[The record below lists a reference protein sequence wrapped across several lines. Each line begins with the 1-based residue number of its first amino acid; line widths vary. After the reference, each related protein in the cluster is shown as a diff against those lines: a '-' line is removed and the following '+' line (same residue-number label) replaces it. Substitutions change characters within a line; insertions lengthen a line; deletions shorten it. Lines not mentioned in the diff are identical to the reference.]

1 MTRTI
6 ISTVGTSLL
15 GNLNN
20 PKRNPNGLTEPYDLL
35 KANPQDASAE
45 ANAVTRLAEAGDDLV
60 FLHSD
65 TTEGEQCAA
74 ALTRYFEAEDYR
86 TRMERIAGLAYNEK
100 GFVSHGL
107 RELVRLVAHEIRRVA
122 RAGKPAH
129 LNATGGFKAEIAYAT
144 ALGLMLGVPVSYIH
158 EKFGDIITLPATP
171 IAWDYSLFAWYSDFF
186 EWIDAEPRPSAE
198 VQARLT
204 ALPDT
209 VALLLED
216 DGEYTY
222 LSPLGEAYLET
233 YRGEAD
239 QRQPIRLSAQAKAT
253 LDAQDFTTRT
263 GFLQLLE
270 RLRKG
275 EAGDWQ
281 RSAETLSGGV
291 SKFPKGHSALRAFV
305 YEQGGVLH
313 VLELSG
319 HREERR
325 YQDLMQSIR
334 WSQYEH
340 GDWSELP

>member
-1 MTRTI
+1 MKTI

-20 PKRNPNGLTEPYDLL
+20 PRRNPSGLTDPYDLL
-35 KANPQDASAE
+35 RANPQEASAE
-45 ANAVTRLAEAGDDLV
+45 ANAVTRLAQEGDDLV

-65 TTEGEQCAA
+65 TEESERCAA
-74 ALTRYFEAEDYR
+74 ALNRYFAEQGHR
-86 TRMERIAGLAYNEK
+86 TRMERIVGLSYNEK

-107 RELVRLVAHEIRRVA
+107 RELVRLLSREIRLASRSH
-122 RAGKPAH
+122 KPAH

-144 ALGLMLGVPVSYIH
+144 ALGLMFGVPVSYIH
-158 EKFGDIITLPATP
+158 EKFDDVITLPATP
-171 IAWDYSLFAWYSDFF
+171 IAWDYSLFAWYRDFF
-186 EWIDAEPRPSAE
+186 EWIDAEPRPTAE
-198 VQARLT
+198 VKTRLT

-209 VALLLED
+209 VALLLEE
-216 DGEYTY
+216 DGEHTF
-222 LSPLGEAYLET
+222 LSPLGEAYLEA

-239 QRQPIRLSAQAKAT
+239 QRQKVMLSAQARAT
-253 LDAQDFTTRT
+253 LEAQNLSTRT
-263 GFLQLLE
+263 AFLQLLE

-281 RSAETLSGGV
+281 RSAETLSGGI

-305 YEQGGVLH
+305 TERDGLLH

-325 YQDLMQSIR
+325 YQELMQTIR
-334 WSQYEH
+334 WSAYEH
-340 GDWSELP
+340 GDWSALP

>member
-1 MTRTI
+1 MNKTI

-15 GNLNN
+15 GNLKN
-20 PKRNPNGLTEPYDLL
+20 PERNSSGLTEPYELL
-35 KANPQDASAE
+35 KANPQEASAE
-45 ANAVTRLAEAGDDLV
+45 ANAVTRLAQAGDDLV

-65 TTEGEQCAA
+65 TEEGERCAA
-74 ALTRYFEAEDYR
+74 ALTRYFAETGHR
-86 TRMERIAGLAYNEK
+86 TRMERIAGLSYNEK

-107 RELVRLVAHEIRRVA
+107 RELVRLLAHEIRL
-122 RAGKPAH
+122 AGRHHKPAH

-144 ALGLMLGVPVSYIH
+144 ALGLMFGVPVSYIH

-186 EWIDAEPRPSAE
+186 NWIDAEPRPSAE

-204 ALPDT
+204 TLPDT
-209 VALLLED
+209 AALLLEN
-216 DGEYTY
+216 DGEHTY
-222 LSPLGEAYLET
+222 LSPLGEAYLEA

-239 QRQPIRLSAQAKAT
+239 QRQKVMLSAAARAT
-253 LDAQDFTTRT
+253 LDEQDYTTRMA
-263 GFLQLLE
+263 FLQLLE

-281 RSAETLSGGV
+281 RSAETLSGGI

-305 YEQGGVLH
+305 TEREGLLH

-325 YQDLMQSIR
+325 YQELMQSIR
-334 WSQYEH
+334 WSAYEH
-340 GDWSELP
+340 GNWSELP